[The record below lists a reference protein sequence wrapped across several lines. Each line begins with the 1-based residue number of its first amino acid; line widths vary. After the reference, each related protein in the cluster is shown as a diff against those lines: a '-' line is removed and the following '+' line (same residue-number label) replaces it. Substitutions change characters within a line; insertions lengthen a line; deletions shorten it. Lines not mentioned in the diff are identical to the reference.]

1 MRVGVG
7 LGGLLQQLHWWMEW
21 TAALQRTWR
30 ERKNWLMYR
39 GSLVAGELHETATS
53 GVEDIATVVDETI
66 ADATAGADKAEASAC
81 LALFLAA
88 ALVCQPH
95 EHEVGLPALK
105 NDPRWHR
112 LIAAITANTS
122 LLEGFW
128 PLPANTGF
136 PSARSIS
143 CSEYWPTP

>member
-1 MRVGVG
+1 MGVGVG

-53 GVEDIATVVDETI
+53 GVEDIATVVNETI
-66 ADATAGADKAEASAC
+66 ADADATTDADKAEASAC

-95 EHEVGLPALK
+95 EHESAC
-105 NDPRWHR
+105 
-112 LIAAITANTS
+112 
-122 LLEGFW
+122 
-128 PLPANTGF
+128 PL
-136 PSARSIS
+136 
-143 CSEYWPTP
+143 